1 MKIDELIENAEEK
14 ARVHEYH
21 ADFLENGNP
30 MRDACL
36 KSSKDCKQL
45 AEWLMQ
51 LKEYQSFE
59 EQGRLIKLPCKVG
72 TDIYYILGI
81 PNETPCTI
89 DSCVF
94 ELSDIQKIGKSL
106 FLTREEAE
114 ARLNELRGAE

>member
-1 MKIDELIENAEEK
+1 MKIDELIENAEEI

-21 ADFLENGNP
+21 ADMFENGNP

-51 LKEYQSFE
+51 LKEYQSLE

-72 TDIYYILGI
+72 DTVYKVNKASKKL
-81 PNETPCTI
+81 
-89 DSCVF
+89 
-94 ELSDIQKIGKSL
+94 
-106 FLTREEAE
+106 
-114 ARLNELRGAE
+114 